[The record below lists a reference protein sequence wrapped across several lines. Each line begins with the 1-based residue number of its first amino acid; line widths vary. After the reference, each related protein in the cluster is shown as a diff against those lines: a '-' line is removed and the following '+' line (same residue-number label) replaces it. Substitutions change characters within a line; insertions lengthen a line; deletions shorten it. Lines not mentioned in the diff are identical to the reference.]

1 MTIAVVTLAFDDAN
15 AAAVASFVNA
25 IPGLMTVGPPPPPGA
40 VTVTVTVTI
49 TTDDIPP
56 TPSSTGQKSSLTVYG
71 PESRLNSLFSLLD
84 QSNTPYEKTALA
96 YTTGIAPSPPQ
107 LPEASMRWAVYVA
120 WAVTLCCIAAWG
132 YARDTARRRT

>member
-1 MTIAVVTLAFDDAN
+1 MTFATVTLVFDDED
-15 AAAVASFVNA
+15 AAVVASFVNA
-25 IPGLMTVGPPPPPGA
+25 IPGLTAVVGPPPPPGA
-40 VTVTVTVTI
+40 VTVT
-49 TTDDIPP
+49 DDTPP

-96 YTTGIAPSPPQ
+96 YTTGLAPSPPQ

-132 YARDTARRRT
+132 CARLGT

>member
-1 MTIAVVTLAFDDAN
+1 MTFATVTLVFDDED
-15 AAAVASFVNA
+15 AAVVASFVNA
-25 IPGLMTVGPPPPPGA
+25 VSSLVAVVGPPPPPGA
-40 VTVTVTVTI
+40 VTVT
-49 TTDDIPP
+49 TDDNPP

-71 PESRLNSLFSLLD
+71 PEAQIGSLFSLLD

>member
-1 MTIAVVTLAFDDAN
+1 MTFAVVTLAFDDAN

-71 PESRLNSLFSLLD
+71 PESQVGALFNLLD
-84 QSNTPYEKTALA
+84 QSSTQYSKTDTA
-96 YTTGIAPSPPQ
+96 YTTGPAPSPPQ
-107 LPEASMRWAVYVA
+107 LPETSMRWAVYVA
-120 WAVTLCCIAAWG
+120 WAVALCCVAAWG
-132 YARDTARRRT
+132 CARLDT